1 MHEYTEISFSGIA
14 IVGLLWIGVSDRYML
29 IPVTAFAVYLLLY
42 FPALEFFTVE
52 NYLTET
58 WMYVAVATSGG
69 VGLFSCYYLRFRK
82 IGKRQ
87 LIDYLKLSAVFLASA
102 ALPIA
107 FLSNSDNLL
116 AGCLLYVCL
125 VYYYDRLVK
134 PSPMQQRKQMV
145 VISIMGVLCALMIIY
160 ALVQRTQ
167 AIRQRE
173 ISIELERKAI
183 EATKEAEKQAEI
195 AKRALE
201 ECQKK

>member
-1 MHEYTEISFSGIA
+1 
-14 IVGLLWIGVSDRYML
+14 
-29 IPVTAFAVYLLLY
+29 
-42 FPALEFFTVE
+42 
-52 NYLTET
+52 
-58 WMYVAVATSGG
+58 
-69 VGLFSCYYLRFRK
+69 
-82 IGKRQ
+82 
-87 LIDYLKLSAVFLASA
+87 
-102 ALPIA
+102 
-107 FLSNSDNLL
+107 
-116 AGCLLYVCL
+116 
-125 VYYYDRLVK
+125 
-134 PSPMQQRKQMV
+134 MV